1 MGHLK
6 ITPELRSALGE
17 IYCKEF
23 CVQSGWAYTSLEQIY
38 KNPIHKNKLEFK
50 HGFKRIPVKIPSEIQ
65 KEITMIAKSSNKKEE
80 NPSFVYDF
88 LACKIY
94 ESKDPRNLSDMKP
107 EDFRWIEI
115 KTGYGKLGRNQFD
128 TSKKIKISLFRCRV
142 TNVLAPPE
150 EVKVS
155 WDEVNESCLR

>member
-6 ITPELRSALGE
+6 ITPELRSVLGE
-17 IYCKEF
+17 TYCKEF
-23 CVQSGWAYTSLEQIY
+23 CVQNGWAYASLEQIY
-38 KNPIHKNKLEFK
+38 KDRIHKNKLEFK
-50 HGFKRIPVKIPSEIQ
+50 HGFERIRVKIPSEIQ
-65 KEITMIAKSSNKKEE
+65 KEITVIAKYSNKKEE

-88 LACKIY
+88 LACKTY
-94 ESKDPRNLSDMKP
+94 ENKDPRNLADMKP

-142 TNVLAPPE
+142 TNILAPPE
-150 EVKVS
+150 EVKVF